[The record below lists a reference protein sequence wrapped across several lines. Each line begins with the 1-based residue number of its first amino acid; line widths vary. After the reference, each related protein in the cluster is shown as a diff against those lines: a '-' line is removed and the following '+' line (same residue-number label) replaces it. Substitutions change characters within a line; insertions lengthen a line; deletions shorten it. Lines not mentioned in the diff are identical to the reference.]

1 MSIPYDDASTE
12 DTTVGATDLDET
24 QDDTTLDD
32 PGFND
37 DAIQQTFLGDDSDAD
52 GDSAPEEREDVPAT
66 DAHAIDADQ
75 PGTQNDD
82 SLVEAALGEDGQ
94 GDLAPEDEE
103 GAGQSDDGP
112 EDLRTSI

>member
-1 MSIPYDDASTE
+1 MSIPYDHASTE

-37 DAIQQTFLGDDSDAD
+37 AAIRETFLDAEEDD
-52 GDSAPEEREDVPAT
+52 DSAPEEREDVPAV

-82 SLVEAALGEDGQ
+82 SLVEAAIGEDGQ
-94 GDLAPEDEE
+94 GDLSPEDEE
-103 GAGQSDDGP
+103 TAGLDDDGP